1 MNVYDKEVKIYSLD
15 AGTPLQA
22 RLRFVSRH
30 LGREE
35 SVYAAR
41 FWDSAPITSMPASDS
56 LNASQNVIVSAYAAS
71 ALFSVTV
78 FCDFSAPLSGGT
90 PMRIEQAQYEYDA
103 DGNPVTRLS
112 LRRMDDR
119 FEIAAP
125 EVKP

>member
-1 MNVYDKEVKIYSLD
+1 MNVYDQEVTIYSLD

-41 FWDSAPITSMPASDS
+41 FWDSVQAGTQIDILGLGRLGCLS
-56 LNASQNVIVSAYAAS
+56 LRGLSAAVSGA
-71 ALFSVTV
+71 
-78 FCDFSAPLSGGT
+78 T
-90 PMRIEQAQYEYDA
+90 PMRFEQAQYEYDA

-125 EVKP
+125 EVNP

>member
-30 LGREE
+30 LGREN
-35 SVYAAR
+35 SVQAG
-41 FWDSAPITSMPASDS
+41 
-56 LNASQNVIVSAYAAS
+56 SQIDKMVVVPFGRMIETGMFAV
-71 ALFSVTV
+71 V
-78 FCDFSAPLSGGT
+78 SGGT

-119 FEIAAP
+119 YEIAAP
-125 EVKP
+125 EVTP

>member
-1 MNVYDKEVKIYSLD
+1 MNVYDKEVKIYALD

-35 SVYAAR
+35 SVYASR
-41 FWDSAPITSMPASDS
+41 YWDSVQAG
-56 LNASQNVIVSAYAAS
+56 SQIDKMVVVPFGRMIETGMFAA
-71 ALFSVTV
+71 V
-78 FCDFSAPLSGGT
+78 SGGT
-90 PMRIEQAQYEYDA
+90 PMRIEYEYDA

-119 FEIAAP
+119 YEIAAP
-125 EVKP
+125 EVTK

>member
-1 MNVYDKEVKIYSLD
+1 MNVYDKEVKIYTLD

-41 FWDSAPITSMPASDS
+41 FWDSVQAGTQIDKM
-56 LNASQNVIVSAYAAS
+56 IVVPFGRMIETGMFAA
-71 ALFSVTV
+71 V
-78 FCDFSAPLSGGT
+78 SGGT

-112 LRRMDDR
+112 LRRMDER
-119 FEIAAP
+119 FEIAVP